1 MKIMTDYTIEVEN
14 LSKKFGHKT
23 ILNNV
28 NIYVANEI
36 FQG

>member
-28 NIYVANEI
+28 NIK
-36 FQG
+36 F